1 MENIG
6 LALQLMVVGMVTV
19 FIILMIVIQLGKWLI
34 QIVNK
39 VAPEE
44 TVAPKRKKAG
54 PPNRN
59 PAPGTATAIDAQTLA
74 VIREAVS
81 QITGGKGSVSKV
93 ERL

>member
-44 TVAPKRKKAG
+44 TVTPKRK
-54 PPNRN
+54 
-59 PAPGTATAIDAQTLA
+59 PAPGMATPRHWPSSGRLSAKSPDA
-74 VIREAVS
+74 REA
-81 QITGGKGSVSKV
+81 
-93 ERL
+93 

>member
-44 TVAPKRKKAG
+44 TVASKRK
-54 PPNRN
+54 
-59 PAPGTATAIDAQTLA
+59 PAPGTAPAIDAQTLA

>member
-1 MENIG
+1 MENLG
-6 LALQLMVVGMVTV
+6 LALQLMVVGMITV

-44 TVAPKRKKAG
+44 MAPPKTPTAHPVKSTV
-54 PPNRN
+54 
-59 PAPGTATAIDAQTLA
+59 DAQTLSVIQAA
-74 VIREAVS
+74 VA
-81 QITGGKGSVSKV
+81 QITGGKGSIKNV

>member
-1 MENIG
+1 
-6 LALQLMVVGMVTV
+6 MVVGMLTV
-19 FIILMIVIQLGKWLI
+19 FIILMIVIQLGKGLI
-34 QIVNK
+34 QTVNK

-44 TVAPKRKKAG
+44 TATPKRK
-54 PPNRN
+54 
-59 PAPGTATAIDAQTLA
+59 PAPGTATAIDARTLA

>member
-44 TVAPKRKKAG
+44 TVASKRKT
-54 PPNRN
+54 
-59 PAPGTATAIDAQTLA
+59 APGTATAIDAQTRA

>member
-19 FIILMIVIQLGKWLI
+19 FIKWLI

-44 TVAPKRKKAG
+44 TVASKRK
-54 PPNRN
+54 

>member
-44 TVAPKRKKAG
+44 TVTPKRKPHPVWPRPSTPRHWPSSGRLSAKSPEA
-54 PPNRN
+54 
-59 PAPGTATAIDAQTLA
+59 
-74 VIREAVS
+74 REA
-81 QITGGKGSVSKV
+81 
-93 ERL
+93 

>member
-39 VAPEE
+39 VAPE
-44 TVAPKRKKAG
+44 
-54 PPNRN
+54 

>member
-39 VAPEE
+39 V
-44 TVAPKRKKAG
+44 VAPKRK
-54 PPNRN
+54 
-59 PAPGTATAIDAQTLA
+59 PAPGTTTAIDAQTLA

>member
-44 TVAPKRKKAG
+44 TVAPKRK
-54 PPNRN
+54 
-59 PAPGTATAIDAQTLA
+59 PASGTAAAIDAQTLA

>member
-44 TVAPKRKKAG
+44 TVAPKRK
-54 PPNRN
+54 PT
-59 PAPGTATAIDAQTLA
+59 PGTTTAIDAQTLA

>member
-44 TVAPKRKKAG
+44 TVAPKRK
-54 PPNRN
+54 PP
-59 PAPGTATAIDAQTLA
+59 PGTTTAIDARHWPSSGRLSA
-74 VIREAVS
+74 KSPEAREA
-81 QITGGKGSVSKV
+81 
-93 ERL
+93 

>member
-44 TVAPKRKKAG
+44 TVASKRK
-54 PPNRN
+54 
-59 PAPGTATAIDAQTLA
+59 PARGTATAIDAQTLA

>member
-34 QIVNK
+34 QIV
-39 VAPEE
+39 
-44 TVAPKRKKAG
+44 
-54 PPNRN
+54 
-59 PAPGTATAIDAQTLA
+59 
-74 VIREAVS
+74 S

>member
-1 MENIG
+1 MENVG

-19 FIILMIVIQLGKWLI
+19 FIILMIVIQLAKWLI

-44 TVAPKRKKAG
+44 TAAPKRKAA
-54 PPNRN
+54 R
-59 PAPGTATAIDAQTLA
+59 GTATAIDAQTLA

-81 QITGGKGSVSKV
+81 QITGGKGSVGKV

>member
-44 TVAPKRKKAG
+44 TVAPKRK
-54 PPNRN
+54 
-59 PAPGTATAIDAQTLA
+59 PAPGTTTAMPRHWPSSGRLSAKSPEA
-74 VIREAVS
+74 REA
-81 QITGGKGSVSKV
+81 
-93 ERL
+93 

>member
-39 VAPEE
+39 VAPE
-44 TVAPKRKKAG
+44 TVAPKRK
-54 PPNRN
+54 
-59 PAPGTATAIDAQTLA
+59 PAPGTTTAIDAQTLA

>member
-19 FIILMIVIQLGKWLI
+19 FIILMIVIQLGIWLI
-34 QIVNK
+34 QIDNK

-44 TVAPKRKKAG
+44 PVTPKRK
-54 PPNRN
+54 
-59 PAPGTATAIDAQTLA
+59 PAPGMATAIDAQTLA

>member
-44 TVAPKRKKAG
+44 TVASKRL
-54 PPNRN
+54 
-59 PAPGTATAIDAQTLA
+59 PAPGRATAIDAQTLA

>member
-1 MENIG
+1 MGNIG

-34 QIVNK
+34 RIVNK

-44 TVAPKRKKAG
+44 TPAAKRKAG
-54 PPNRN
+54 FL
-59 PAPGTATAIDAQTLA
+59 AIDERTLA
-74 VIREAVS
+74 VIKAAVG
-81 QITGGKGSVSKV
+81 QITGGKGSVGKV

>member
-19 FIILMIVIQLGKWLI
+19 FIILMIVIQWGNWLI

-44 TVAPKRKKAG
+44 TVAPKRT
-54 PPNRN
+54 
-59 PAPGTATAIDAQTLA
+59 PAPGTTTAIDAQTLA

>member
-44 TVAPKRKKAG
+44 SPHPVRPRLSTPRHWPSSGRLSAKSPEA
-54 PPNRN
+54 
-59 PAPGTATAIDAQTLA
+59 
-74 VIREAVS
+74 REA
-81 QITGGKGSVSKV
+81 
-93 ERL
+93 

>member
-39 VAPEE
+39 EAPEE
-44 TVAPKRKKAG
+44 PLAPKRK
-54 PPNRN
+54 
-59 PAPGTATAIDAQTLA
+59 PATGTTTAIDTQTLA
-74 VIREAVS
+74 FIREAVS
-81 QITGGKGSVSKV
+81 QMSGGMGSVS
-93 ERL
+93 

>member
-1 MENIG
+1 
-6 LALQLMVVGMVTV
+6 MVVGMLTV
-19 FIILMIVIQLGKWLI
+19 FIILMIVIQLGKGLI
-34 QIVNK
+34 QMVNK

-44 TVAPKRKKAG
+44 TATPKRK
-54 PPNRN
+54 
-59 PAPGTATAIDAQTLA
+59 PAPGTAIDARTLA

>member
-44 TVAPKRKKAG
+44 P
-54 PPNRN
+54 
-59 PAPGTATAIDAQTLA
+59 LA

>member
-34 QIVNK
+34 QIVNN

-44 TVAPKRKKAG
+44 TVAPKRT
-54 PPNRN
+54 P
-59 PAPGTATAIDAQTLA
+59 TAIDAQTLA